1 MLSSVA
7 LLLLP
12 TSAFAALASCPCLTS
27 FPFGINPANG
37 ITIGGQQHTG
47 YDATYGLN
55 TCYRHDLGKQPSC
68 ASTTNRPAWCMNAW
82 CYVDRYNCNL
92 PTAIST
98 YFPSGNLYYS
108 YRTCGSANTFSNW
121 FGSGAGTASTTTSNG
136 GDGQTHTIDELVD
149 VVHDWCNGAKFAEL
163 MTMVPE
169 GMYEGSVIRTM
180 HRLEELLR
188 QLIDGAKVVGNTELE
203 AKCAAARELIVR
215 DVVFAAS
222 LYT

>member
-1 MLSSVA
+1 MATVVEESR
-7 LLLLP
+7 LP
-12 TSAFAALASCPCLTS
+12 VNADEYVKKFS
-27 FPFGINPANG
+27 PA
-37 ITIGGQQHTG
+37 
-47 YDATYGLN
+47 
-55 TCYRHDLGKQPSC
+55 
-68 ASTTNRPAWCMNAW
+68 
-82 CYVDRYNCNL
+82 
-92 PTAIST
+92 
-98 YFPSGNLYYS
+98 
-108 YRTCGSANTFSNW
+108 
-121 FGSGAGTASTTTSNG
+121 
-136 GDGQTHTIDELVD
+136 LVD